1 MATPKHF
8 LQDRTALLL
17 VSGNA
22 FLTLFGVVFVLL
34 KLGSGQGN
42 NNYIVAYR
50 SSLGINAFKTGTV
63 WGILSFVVFALL
75 VFGFGMAI
83 SYRTYAIKRELSFTV
98 LVLTLPLL
106 VFLIVIANALL
117 VLR

>member
-1 MATPKHF
+1 MANTKHF

-17 VSGNA
+17 ASGNA
-22 FLTLFGVVFVLL
+22 FLTLAAAVVVLL
-34 KLGSGQGN
+34 KLGTNQGT

-63 WGILSFVVFALL
+63 SDIVSFILFAVL
-75 VFGFGMAI
+75 VFVIGI
-83 SYRTYAIKRELSFTV
+83 TLSYRTYALKRELS
-98 LVLTLPLL
+98 LAILGLTLPLL
-106 VFLIVIANALL
+106 IFLIVIANALL